1 MRDTNKD
8 VVEFYKGLI
17 AIKKTWPQFHLSTK
31 EEIAQNVKI
40 VDADLDDG
48 VVSYA
53 IKDPNSN
60 EYAVILFNNGNITR
74 KIAVPQGNYDVFV
87 NGNKASATKLSS
99 FSGNSFTVGARSAV
113 VMRGTIDGANLSA
126 WQYKVEDVKEADDSN
141 LGLAL
146 GLGIGIPAAVLI
158 AGGAVFGVMYGKR
171 KRARR
176 TRRPI
181 RTNPKQTTSPT
192 VKLPPKRQNKSKTH
206 AEEQPS
212 TDKSEE

>member
-1 MRDTNKD
+1 M
-8 VVEFYKGLI
+8 
-17 AIKKTWPQFHLSTK
+17 STK

-126 WQYKVEDVKEADDSN
+126 WQYKVEDVKEAGDSN

-158 AGGAVFGVMYGKR
+158 AGGAVFGVMYGK
-171 KRARR
+171 KKKGKKDEASDKDE
-176 TRRPI
+176 
-181 RTNPKQTTSPT
+181 PKAGDKPDDGEA
-192 VKLPPKRQNKSKTH
+192 PAEKTEQEQAP